1 MEKLASLITASRQ
14 TATRHEHEFQEVCS
28 ELEPIYGKGIW
39 TVPHRADCTEWK
51 LREAHRIAVSRGVRK
66 LAYLIG
72 VMKRL

>member
-1 MEKLASLITASRQ
+1 MKQIAIFFDQRQ
-14 TATRHEHEFQEVCS
+14 PQPSRHEHEFQEVCS

-51 LREAHRIAVSRGVRK
+51 LREAARIAQLRGK
-66 LAYLIG
+66 TTLAYLIG